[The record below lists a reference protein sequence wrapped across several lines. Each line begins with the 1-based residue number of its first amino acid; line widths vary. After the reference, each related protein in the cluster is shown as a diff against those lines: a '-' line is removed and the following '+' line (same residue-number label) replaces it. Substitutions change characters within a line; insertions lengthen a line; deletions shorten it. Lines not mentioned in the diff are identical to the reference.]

1 MTAAVWELEQRK
13 PSQMGGMP
21 KPRPPLSAL
30 SKRTRQLLRRSVS
43 ALGSQRILPKG
54 LRKRLNLLGQPAAKS
69 PPDNRRKRTTPELQ
83 AYIQQLQDRQT
94 EKKIIRDVREL
105 AHYAYVFD
113 IEFYKS
119 QLDPREA
126 DSLHNIGDI
135 ILHYCTSGSSKGID
149 PSNLFDTDNYF
160 SKYPDIKAS
169 GLNPMVHF
177 FKFGI
182 HENRYSMDDIHFM
195 RKMADIKR
203 PNPSSID
210 KTKEDLETKKV
221 GVFLHIFYPEL
232 AETIAS
238 YLSNIPSK
246 IDIFI
251 STKED
256 SVEILKSI
264 FEHIENAQKVDVQ
277 HFSNIGRDVA
287 PFIVGF
293 GNEILKY
300 DFILK
305 LHSKKSPH
313 SNALSGWFLHCLD
326 NLIGNEAIAATNLEA
341 LQSAET
347 GIVYPIENY
356 ALSLGIKHDSCWGH
370 EDGNFSKANAFL
382 ERFNLGHIKRDSEFR
397 FPTGTMFWCKPE
409 LLKPILDWNLNWQ
422 DFDEEGGQ
430 IDGTIAHSIER
441 LIGLSTTEI
450 YKQKLQTTYCGYFL
464 SKQHLTDKSV
474 IEGRNKLKIDGFE
487 KVIQFKPQQLEP
499 NWSLQTNTQLTS
511 LHIHWVIPNFTPG
524 LGGHM
529 TIFRAIDFLERC
541 GHHCTIWVH
550 SEMKGDKPSRLS
562 SLHKRVIDQCFIPLK
577 TDQVYMLGNSQ
588 ADLDLVSGDVVIATD
603 RMSTYPVLGMRKF
616 QKRFYFV
623 QDYEPYF
630 FARGSSSILTEQSYA
645 AKNDFSCICASPWL
659 KQRMERFGNSAISF
673 PLAVDHSIYYYK
685 KDQQRSRYTIA
696 FYIRRS
702 TPRRLYELG
711 LLALRALFD
720 MGDNFEIITFG
731 EKDLPDLGIP
741 VKVRH
746 AGILEANGLAHLY
759 RQCTIGLVLSGTNY
773 SLVPN
778 EMMACGLP
786 VVDIDAE
793 HTRLS
798 YQPETA
804 VLAEATPVGLAS
816 ALSRLLND
824 ATFRERTAHAGLVA
838 TEHLQWDASNRL
850 IEAFIQE
857 SLPSLPSTAQH
868 VQPSTPLVTVV
879 IPVYNGGKMLKA
891 VVEACLEQDL
901 DQEFEVL
908 LIDSASSDGCLEG
921 LPQDDRLRVHRIR
934 KEDFGHGRTRNLG
947 TELAQGE
954 YVAFLTQDAIPANR
968 MWLMNLI
975 APLQKDP
982 HVAGVFGCH
991 IAHIDHGQ
999 LTAHDLDQHFNRWI
1013 FRSHRQPIQLDA
1025 AQQTTDGV
1033 VSTHERFYS
1042 DNNSCLR
1049 KSIWKT
1055 LPLPDVVYGE
1065 DQLWAREIL
1074 RKGYK
1079 KAYASTAVVRHSHEY
1094 GFRESVI
1101 RANTEWHF
1109 YNQMLG
1115 ERLPSSKQEVL
1126 HMVETSCTNDLK
1138 AKELY
1143 PSISTNDLIRR
1154 RRLHFARACGY
1165 YLAGKGRGDIRP

>member
-1 MTAAVWELEQRK
+1 M
-13 PSQMGGMP
+13 SGMP
-21 KPRPPLSAL
+21 KQRHPLSAI
-30 SKRTRQLLRRSVS
+30 SQTTRQLLKRSASAAGRQKIFPKALRQQLSRLGGARR
-43 ALGSQRILPKG
+43 P
-54 LRKRLNLLGQPAAKS
+54 S
-69 PPDNRRKRTTPELQ
+69 PPNNRRKKITPELQ
-83 AYIQQLQDRQT
+83 EYIKDLRSKET
-94 EKKIIRDVREL
+94 SKNIIRDFREL

-113 IEFYKS
+113 IEHYKS
-119 QLDPREA
+119 QLEFEEA
-126 DSLHNIGDI
+126 EGLQNIGDV
-135 ILHYCTSGSSKGID
+135 ILHYCRSGSLKGID
-149 PSNLFDTDNYF
+149 PSNLFETENYF
-160 SKYPDIKAS
+160 SKYPDVKES
-169 GLNPMVHF
+169 GLNPMVHC
-177 FKFGI
+177 FKFGMNE
-182 HENRYSMDDIHFM
+182 HRYSMDNIHFM

-203 PNPSSID
+203 PEPSAINATIED
-210 KTKEDLETKKV
+210 LKTKKI

-232 AETIAS
+232 GEEIATR
-238 YLSNIPSK
+238 LKNIPCS

-256 SVEILKSI
+256 SVLSLENI
-264 FEHIENAQKVDVQ
+264 FKRVDNAQKVEVR

-293 GNEILKY
+293 KDQILNY
-300 DFILK
+300 DLILK

-326 NLIGNEAIAATNLEA
+326 NLIGSEVITATNLKA
-341 LQSAET
+341 LQSPEV

-370 EDGNFSKANAFL
+370 EDGNYTKANPFL
-382 ERFNLGHIKRDSEFR
+382 KRFNLDHITRDSQFR

-409 LLKPILDWNLNWQ
+409 LLKPILDWDLGWN

-450 YKQKLQTTYCGYFL
+450 FNQTLQTTYCGYFL
-464 SKQHLTDKSV
+464 SKQHQTDKAI
-474 IEGRNKLKIDGFE
+474 IEGRNKLKIQGFE
-487 KVIQFKPQQLEP
+487 KVIQFKPQQLDP
-499 NWSLQTNTQLTS
+499 NWSLKNNINPKS
-511 LHIHWVIPNFTPG
+511 LQIHWVIPNFTPG

-529 TIFRAIDFLERC
+529 TIFRTIDYLERC
-541 GHHCTIWVH
+541 GHQCTIWVH
-550 SEMKGDKPSRLS
+550 SELKGNDKPSRLS
-562 SLHKRVIDQCFIPLK
+562 SLHKRVIDQSFISLQ
-577 TDQVYMLGNSQ
+577 TDQVYMLGNNQ
-588 ADLDLVSGDVVIATD
+588 EDLDRVSGDIVIATD
-603 RMSTYPVLGMRKF
+603 RMSTYPVLGMKKF
-616 QKRFYFV
+616 QRRFYFV

-645 AKNDFSCICASPWL
+645 SENNFSCICASPWL
-659 KQRMERFGNSAISF
+659 KQKMESFGNSAISF
-673 PLAVDHSIYYYK
+673 PLAVDHSVYHPKI
-685 KDQQRSRYTIA
+685 DQKRSSHAIA
-696 FYIRRS
+696 FYVRRS

-720 MGDNFEIITFG
+720 LGDDFEIITFG

-746 AGILEANGLAHLY
+746 AGILEANDLANLY
-759 RQCTIGLVLSGTNY
+759 RQCTVGFVLSGTNY

-793 HTRLS
+793 HTRVS

-816 ALSRLLND
+816 ALSHLLND
-824 ATFRERTAHAGLVA
+824 ALFRERTAKAGLNA
-838 TEHLQWDASNRL
+838 TEHLSWDSSNKL

-857 SLPSLPSTAQH
+857 SLPSALAPS
-868 VQPSTPLVTVV
+868 QPAKQSPPLVTVV
-879 IPVYNGGKMLKA
+879 IPVYNGGTMLKT
-891 VVEACLEQDL
+891 VVESCLAQDL
-901 DQEFEVL
+901 NETFEVL
-908 LIDSASSDGCLEG
+908 LIDSASSDGCLET
-921 LPQDDRLRVHRIR
+921 LPQDERLRLHRIR

-947 TELAQGE
+947 VELARGE
-954 YVAFLTQDAIPANR
+954 YVAFITQDAIPANR

-975 APLQKDP
+975 APLQSDP
-982 HVAGVFGCH
+982 SVAGVFGCH
-991 IAHIDHGQ
+991 IAHTDHGQ

-1013 FRSHRQPIQLDA
+1013 FRSHRKPIELDA
-1025 AQQTTDGV
+1025 GRQTSNGV

-1049 KSIWKT
+1049 KSIWET
-1055 LPLPDVVYGE
+1055 VPLPDVVYGE

-1094 GFRESVI
+1094 GFRETVI

-1109 YNQMLG
+1109 YDQMLG
-1115 ERLPSSKQEVL
+1115 ERLPATKEQVL
-1126 HMVETSCTNDLK
+1126 QMVERSCANDRAAQK
-1138 AKELY
+1138 LY
-1143 PSISTNDLIRR
+1143 PNISDNELVIRR
-1154 RRLHFARACGY
+1154 SLHFARACGY
-1165 YLAGKGRGDIRP
+1165 YLAGKGRGAIRP

>member
-1 MTAAVWELEQRK
+1 M
-13 PSQMGGMP
+13 SGMP
-21 KPRPPLSAL
+21 KQRHPLSAL
-30 SKRTRQLLRRSVS
+30 SKTTRQLLRRSAS
-43 ALGSQRILPKG
+43 AMGRHKILPKP
-54 LRKRLNLLGQPAAKS
+54 LRKQLNRLGQTKRQTPAN
-69 PPDNRRKRTTPELQ
+69 NRRKRTTPELQ
-83 AYIQQLQDRQT
+83 EYIKNLQNK
-94 EKKIIRDVREL
+94 EISKKIIRDFREL

-113 IEFYKS
+113 IEHYKS
-119 QLDPREA
+119 QLETEEA
-126 DSLHNIGDI
+126 DQIQSIGDV
-135 ILHYCTSGSSKGID
+135 ILHYCTSGSRQGID

-160 SKYPDIKAS
+160 SKYPDVKES
-169 GLNPMVHF
+169 GLNPMVHC
-177 FKFGI
+177 FKFGMN
-182 HENRYSMDDIHFM
+182 ENRYSMDNIHFM
-195 RKMADIKR
+195 RKMADIKK
-203 PNPSSID
+203 PEAVNLD
-210 KTKEDLETKKV
+210 TTKEDLKSKKV

-232 AETIAS
+232 GETIAA
-238 YLSNIPSK
+238 YLKNIPCS

-251 STKED
+251 STRED
-256 SVEILKSI
+256 SVETLQNI
-264 FEHIENAQKVDVQ
+264 FAQVDNARTIEVR

-293 GNEILKY
+293 RDQILNY
-300 DFILK
+300 DYILK

-326 NLIGNEAIAATNLEA
+326 NLIGSEAITATNLKA
-341 LQSAET
+341 LQSPQT

-370 EDGNFSKANAFL
+370 EDGNYKKANPFL
-382 ERFNLGHIKRDSEFR
+382 TRFNLDHITRDSEFR
-397 FPTGTMFWCKPE
+397 FPTGTMFWCKPA
-409 LLKPILDWNLNWQ
+409 LLKPLLDWNLTWQ

-441 LIGLSTTEI
+441 LIGLSTTELFNQDL
-450 YKQKLQTTYCGYFL
+450 KTTYCGYFL
-464 SKQHLTDKSV
+464 SKQHLTDKSI
-474 IEGRNKLKIDGFE
+474 IEGRNKLKIQGFE

-499 NWSLQTNTQLTS
+499 DWSRHNNIDPKSLQ
-511 LHIHWVIPNFTPG
+511 IHWVIPNFTPG

-529 TIFRAIDFLERC
+529 TIFRTIDFLERC
-541 GHHCTIWVH
+541 GHQCTIWVH
-550 SEMKGDKPSRLS
+550 SELKGNDKPSRLS
-562 SLHKRVIDQCFIPLK
+562 YLHKRVIDQYFIPLQ
-577 TDQVYMLGNSQ
+577 TDQVYMLGNNQ
-588 ADLDLVSGDVVIATD
+588 EDLDRVSGDIVIATD

-630 FARGSSSILTEQSYA
+630 FAQGSSSILTEQSYA
-645 AKNDFSCICASPWL
+645 SKNNFACICASPWL
-659 KQRMERFGNSAISF
+659 KQKMESFGNSAVSF
-673 PLAVDHSIYYYK
+673 PLAVDHSVYHPK
-685 KDQQRSRYTIA
+685 SEQQRSDHAIA
-696 FYIRRS
+696 FYVRRS

-711 LLALRALFD
+711 LLALRELFD
-720 MGDNFEIITFG
+720 LGDHFEIITFG

-746 AGILEANGLAHLY
+746 AGILDADDLAKLY
-759 RQCTIGLVLSGTNY
+759 RQCTVGLVLSGTNY

-793 HTRLS
+793 HTRVS

-804 VLAEATPVGLAS
+804 VLAEATPLGLAS

-824 ATFRERTAHAGLVA
+824 ASFRQNTTRAGLAA
-838 TEHLQWDASNRL
+838 TEQLTWDGSNKL
-850 IEAFIQE
+850 IETFIQE
-857 SLPSLPSTAQH
+857 SLPTRSVPSQP
-868 VQPSTPLVTVV
+868 VEPSTPLVTVV
-879 IPVYNGGKMLKA
+879 IPVYNGGTMLKA
-891 VVEACLEQDL
+891 VVEACLAQDL
-901 DQEFEVL
+901 DEEFELL
-908 LIDSASSDGCLEG
+908 LIDSASSDGCLEA
-921 LPQDDRLRVHRIR
+921 LPQDERLRIHRIQ
-934 KEDFGHGRTRNLG
+934 KEDFGHGRTRNLAV
-947 TELAQGE
+947 ELARGE
-954 YVAFLTQDAIPANR
+954 YVAFITQDAIPANR

-975 APLQKDP
+975 APLQSDP
-982 HVAGVFGCH
+982 NVAGVFGCH
-991 IAHIDHGQ
+991 IAHTHHGQ

-1013 FRSHRQPIQLDA
+1013 FRSHRQPIELDA
-1025 AQQTTDGV
+1025 ERQTTNGV

-1049 KSIWKT
+1049 KSIWTT

-1094 GFRESVI
+1094 GFRETVE

-1115 ERLPSSKQEVL
+1115 EQLPSSKEQVL
-1126 HMVETSCTNDLK
+1126 QMVERSCASDLQAQK
-1138 AKELY
+1138 LY
-1143 PSISTNDLIRR
+1143 PDISDDDLMMR

-1165 YLAGKGRGDIRP
+1165 YLAGKGRGGIRP

>member
-1 MTAAVWELEQRK
+1 MR
-13 PSQMGGMP
+13 SMP
-21 KPRPPLSAL
+21 KPRHPLSTL
-30 SKRTRQLLRRSVS
+30 STKTRQLFRHSAAAIGRRR
-43 ALGSQRILPKG
+43 LLPKA
-54 LRKRLNLLGQPAAKS
+54 LRKRLNRLRQPTATS
-69 PPDNRRKRTTPELQ
+69 LPDNRRKRTTPELQ
-83 AYIQQLQDRQT
+83 AYIKQLQDQQT
-94 EKKIIRDVREL
+94 EKKIIRDFREL

-113 IEFYKS
+113 TEFYKS
-119 QLDPREA
+119 QLDPKEA
-126 DSLHNIGDI
+126 DSLHNIGDV
-135 ILHYCTSGSSKGID
+135 ILHYCTSGSRKGID

-160 SKYPDIKAS
+160 SKYPDIKES

-203 PNPSSID
+203 PNPSSLN
-210 KTKEDLETKKV
+210 KTKEDLKTKKI

-238 YLSNIPSK
+238 YLNNIPSK

-256 SVEILKSI
+256 SVQTLKSA
-264 FEHIENAQKVDVQ
+264 FERIGNAQKVEVR
-277 HFSNIGRDVA
+277 HFSNVGRDVA

-293 GNEILKY
+293 GDEILNY
-300 DFILK
+300 DLILK

-326 NLIGNEAIAATNLEA
+326 NLIGNEAITTTNLEA
-341 LQSAET
+341 LQSEDT
-347 GIVYPIENY
+347 GIVYPVENY

-370 EDGNFSKANAFL
+370 EDGNFRKANAFL
-382 ERFNLGHIKRDSEFR
+382 EQFKLSHIQRNSRFR

-409 LLKPILDWNLNWQ
+409 LLKPILDWNLTWQ

-450 YKQKLQTTYCGYFL
+450 YKQKLLTTYCGYSL

-474 IEGRNKLKIDGFE
+474 IEGRNKIKIDGFE

-499 NWSLQTNTQLTS
+499 NWSKQNNTQRKA

-529 TIFRAIDFLERC
+529 TIFRTIDFLERC

-562 SLHKRVIDQCFIPLK
+562 HLHKRVIDQYFIPLK

-588 ADLDLVSGDVVIATD
+588 DDLELVSGDVVIATD
-603 RMSTYPVLGMRKF
+603 RMSTYPVLAMRKF

-645 AKNDFSCICASPWL
+645 SKNNFACICASPWL
-659 KQRMERFGNSAISF
+659 KQRMEMFGNSAVSF
-673 PLAVDHSIYYYK
+673 PLAVDHSVYRS
-685 KDQQRSRYTIA
+685 DQEQQRSSHTIA

-720 MGDNFEIITFG
+720 LGDNFEIITFG
-731 EKDLPDLGIP
+731 EQDLPDLGIP

-746 AGILEANGLAHLY
+746 AGILDAKALAHLY

-804 VLAEATPVGLAS
+804 VLAEATPAGLAS

-824 ATFRERTAHAGLVA
+824 ATFRERTAQAGLTA
-838 TEHLQWDASNRL
+838 TEHLQWDASNQI

-857 SLPSLPSTAQH
+857 ELPATPAETLPIE
-868 VQPSTPLVTVV
+868 PSAPLVTVV
-879 IPVYNGGKMLKA
+879 IPVYNGGKMLKT
-891 VVEACLEQDL
+891 VIESCLEQDL

-908 LIDSASSDGCLEG
+908 LIDSASSDGCLDA
-921 LPQDDRLRVHRIR
+921 LPKDARLRVHRIR

-947 TELAQGE
+947 VELARGD

-982 HVAGVFGCH
+982 QVAGVFGCH
-991 IAHIDHGQ
+991 MAHSDHGH
-999 LTAHDLDQHFNRWI
+999 LTGHDLDHHFNRWI
-1013 FRSHRQPIQLDA
+1013 FRSHRQPIELDA
-1025 AQQTTDGV
+1025 ARQTSDGV
-1033 VSTHERFYS
+1033 VLTHERFYS

-1049 KSIWKT
+1049 KSIWQSI
-1055 LPLPDVVYGE
+1055 PLPDVVYGE

-1074 RKGYK
+1074 RSGYK

-1094 GFRESVI
+1094 GFRETVI

-1109 YNQMLG
+1109 YKLMLG
-1115 ERLPSSKQEVL
+1115 EELPSSKKDVL
-1126 HMVETSCTNDLK
+1126 QIIETSCSNDRK
-1138 AKELY
+1138 AKDLY
-1143 PSISTNDLIRR
+1143 PNISDGNLIQRR
-1154 RRLHFARACGY
+1154 RIHFARACGY
-1165 YLAGKGRGDIRP
+1165 YLAGKGYGGIRP

>member
-1 MTAAVWELEQRK
+1 MTEAGWESEQRK
-13 PSQMGGMP
+13 PRQMRGMP
-21 KPRPPLSAL
+21 KQRHPLSRL
-30 SKRTRQLLRRSVS
+30 SNRTRQLFKHSAAALSSRRLLPRALR
-43 ALGSQRILPKG
+43 Q
-54 LRKRLNLLGQPAAKS
+54 RLNRLGQPAAT
-69 PPDNRRKRTTPELQ
+69 PPADNRRKKTTPELQ
-83 AYIQQLQDRQT
+83 AYIKGLQDQQT
-94 EKKIIRDVREL
+94 EKKIIRDFREL

-113 IEFYKS
+113 IEFYRS
-119 QLDPREA
+119 QLEPKDA
-126 DSLHNIGDI
+126 DSIHGIGDV
-135 ILHYCTSGSSKGID
+135 ILHYCTLGSRQGID
-149 PSNLFDTDNYF
+149 PSPLFDTDNYF
-160 SKYPDIKAS
+160 SKYPDIKKS

-203 PNPSSID
+203 PNPSAINNI
-210 KTKEDLETKKV
+210 KGDLKTKKV
-221 GVFLHIFYPEL
+221 GIFLHIFYPEL
-232 AETIAS
+232 AETIAV
-238 YLSNIPSK
+238 YLKNIPCN
-246 IDIFI
+246 IDIFV
-251 STKED
+251 STKEE
-256 SVEILKSI
+256 SVQPLRSV
-264 FEHIENAQKVDVQ
+264 FERIDNAQKVDVR

-293 GNEILKY
+293 GDEILNY
-300 DFILK
+300 DLILK

-326 NLIGNEAIAATNLEA
+326 NLIGNEAITATNLEA
-341 LQSAET
+341 LQSTET

-370 EDGNFSKANAFL
+370 EDGNFSKANPFL
-382 ERFNLGHIKRDSEFR
+382 ERFNLGHIHRDSQFS

-450 YKQKLQTTYCGYFL
+450 YNQKLETTYCGYHL

-487 KVIQFKPQQLEP
+487 KVIQFKPQPLDP
-499 NWSLQTNTQLTS
+499 NWSRQNNTQRKS

-541 GHHCTIWVH
+541 GHNCTIWVH

-562 SLHKRVIDQCFIPLK
+562 YLHKRVIDQYFIPLK

-645 AKNDFSCICASPWL
+645 SKNNFACICASPWL
-659 KQRMERFGNSAISF
+659 KQRMESFGNSAVSF
-673 PLAVDHSIYYYK
+673 PLAVDHNVYHNK
-685 KDQQRSRYTIA
+685 KEQQRSGRTIA
-696 FYIRRS
+696 FYVRRS

-720 MGDNFEIITFG
+720 LGDNFEVITFG

-746 AGILEANGLAHLY
+746 AGILDANALADLY
-759 RQCTIGLVLSGTNY
+759 RKCTIGFVLSGTNY

-804 VLAEATPVGLAS
+804 VLAEATPAGLAS
-816 ALSRLLND
+816 ALSHLLND
-824 ATFRERTAHAGLVA
+824 ATFRERASHAGLAA
-838 TEHLQWDASNRL
+838 TKHLQWDTSNQL

-857 SLPSLPSTAQH
+857 ELPATPAALQPT
-868 VQPSTPLVTVV
+868 QPSNPLVTVV
-879 IPVYNGGKMLKA
+879 IPVYNGGKMLQA
-891 VVEACLEQDL
+891 VVESCLEQDL
-901 DQEFEVL
+901 DHEFEVL
-908 LIDSASSDGCLEG
+908 LIDSASSDGCLEA
-921 LPQDDRLRVHRIR
+921 LPKDERLRVHRIR

-947 TELAQGE
+947 VELARGE

-975 APLQKDP
+975 APLQNDP
-982 HVAGVFGCH
+982 DVAGVFGCH
-991 IAHIDHGQ
+991 MAHADHGE
-999 LTAHDLDQHFNRWI
+999 LTVHDLDQHFNRWI
-1013 FRSHRQPIQLDA
+1013 FRSHRRPIELDA
-1025 AQQTTDGV
+1025 ARQTSGGA

-1049 KSIWKT
+1049 KSIWTT

-1094 GFRESVI
+1094 GFRETVI

-1115 ERLPSSKQEVL
+1115 ERLPSSKKDVL
-1126 HMVETSCTNDLK
+1126 QMVETSCANDRK

-1143 PSISTNDLIRR
+1143 PNISDSDLIRR

-1165 YLAGKGRGDIRP
+1165 YLAGQGRGEIRP